1 MTTCVSLPAKQLK
14 KKIFKINSR
23 CFVNVIEYER
33 CQEYVTITKMRVL
46 SSQTK
51 EHIGKEITIKGWL
64 HKKRL
69 LGGLTFINV
78 RDRHGLTQVV
88 LENKDEVEKL
98 RGMQIGTVLTVTGKV
113 VEEPRAPGGAELHE
127 ATLTV
132 EVPVTDEPPI
142 EIDKPISHKPENL
155 DTLFEYRVL
164 GVRNLQEQKIFKIRA
179 SLTRYIREFLN
190 EREFVEIDTP
200 KLLAEA
206 TEGGAE
212 VFQLDYFDKTATLAQ
227 SPQFYKQIMVGAFER
242 VYEIGHSYRAE
253 PSATTRHLT
262 ELTMLDIEI
271 GFLESHDELLDLVGE
286 LTQAVLRRVYDE
298 HALDLKS
305 LNAPELKLAEDG
317 KVPRFTVSEIHELY
331 TKATKTDT
339 TAEKDLTP
347 DEERWISEHAK
358 KQLGSD
364 LVYAVDFPKEAGK
377 FYHKYKDDGTVAWG
391 DLLFRGL
398 EIATVPLRE
407 NDHSKMIEQ
416 MTAAGLDITHE
427 GFKYYLQA
435 FKYGLPMHGGC
446 GFGIDRL
453 VEKTIGLSNVKEAT
467 LFPRDINRLTP

>member
-1 MTTCVSLPAKQLK
+1 MRTLARELAGKAGET
-14 KKIFKINSR
+14 
-23 CFVNVIEYER
+23 
-33 CQEYVTITKMRVL
+33 VTV
-46 SSQTK
+46 
-51 EHIGKEITIKGWL
+51 KGWI

-69 LGGLTFINV
+69 LGGLNFITV
-78 RDRHGLTQVV
+78 RDRSGLVQT
-88 LENKDEVEKL
+88 LIENKDELEKL
-98 RGMQIGTVLTVTGKV
+98 RGLQVGTVVALTGTV
-113 VEEPRAPGGAELHE
+113 VADDRAPGGAELHNV
-127 ATLTV
+127 TVVV

-142 EIDKPISHKPENL
+142 EIDKPIQHKAENL

-164 GVRNLQEQKIFKIRA
+164 NIRNLQEQKIFKIRGQ
-179 SLTRYIREFLN
+179 LTKAIRAFLD
-190 EREFVEIDTP
+190 EREFIEIDTP

-212 VFQLDYFDKTATLAQ
+212 VFKLDYFGKTATLAQ

-262 ELTMLDIEI
+262 ELTMLDIEM
-271 GFLESHDELLDLVGE
+271 GFVENHDEVLDTVGDM
-286 LTQAVLRRVYDE
+286 TQHVLKTVYE
-298 HALDLKS
+298 TCAEDLRS
-305 LNAPELKLAEDG
+305 LNAPELKLPADG
-317 KVPRFTVSEIHELY
+317 KVPRFTIAQIHEMY

-339 TAEKDLTP
+339 TAEKDLIP
-347 DEERWISEHAK
+347 DEERWISDYAR

-364 LVYAVDFPKEAGK
+364 LVFAIEFPIEAAK
-377 FYHKYKDDGTVAWG
+377 FYHKVDTEKGVVLWG

-398 EIATVPLRE
+398 EIATCPLRE
-407 NDHSKMIEQ
+407 NNYEKMIQQ
-416 MTAAGLDITHE
+416 MEKAGLDVSHE

-435 FKYGLPMHGGC
+435 FKFGLPMHGGC

-453 VEKTIGLSNVKEAT
+453 VQKTIGLANVKEAT